1 MFRVLRRKTVIAI
14 GVLALASFAG
24 GAVAATT
31 ETSNPR
37 AAFLSDLAARLHVTL
52 PQLTTA
58 IKGADLDAL
67 SRAVASGR
75 LTAAEAKVIRQRIQ
89 SGEPVPLGG
98 LISAPGY
105 ARARMFSLPLTG
117 IGGRSGDGRARR
129 LGGPFA
135 RGLRGAAVF
144 GSFVIVFRYLG
155 LTPLKLFSDLH
166 AGKTFAEIAT
176 SNGKTVDGLERAIVA
191 AERRHFNQLVS
202 LGLITRADADK
213 RMARLQRRLP
223 KLLTSA
229 GGSER

>member
-37 AAFLSDLAARLHVTL
+37 AAFLSDVAARLHVTL

-89 SGEPVPLGG
+89 SGETVPLGG

-117 IGGRSGDGRARR
+117 LGGHARLRPGGRFFGHRPGVARFGTFAVV
-129 LGGPFA
+129 LG
-135 RGLRGAAVF
+135 
-144 GSFVIVFRYLG
+144 YLG
-155 LTPLKLFSDLH
+155 VTPAELFSDLRSNRTL
-166 AGKTFAEIAT
+166 AQIAAA
-176 SNGKTVDGLERAIVA
+176 NGKSVAGLKRAIVA
-191 AERRHFNQLVS
+191 AQRARMNRLVEAK
-202 LGLITRADADK
+202 LITRADADK
-213 RMARLQRRLP
+213 RMARLQRGLP

-229 GGSER
+229 G